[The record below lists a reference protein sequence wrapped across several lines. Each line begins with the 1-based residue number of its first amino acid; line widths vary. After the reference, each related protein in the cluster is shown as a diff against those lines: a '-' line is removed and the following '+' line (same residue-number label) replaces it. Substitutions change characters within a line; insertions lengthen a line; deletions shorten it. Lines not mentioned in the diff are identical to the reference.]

1 MSSEISTETR
11 SNVRLKP
18 DAMTIA
24 DVRLKPGATLTP
36 SRPASDEG
44 LQSWQFFVLA
54 ALVCATAATF
64 LARGQGFLPILLLSI
79 LMAATALVGLAVLRS
94 VRPLVSDHE
103 DRTTMVGQRTRVALE
118 REKLLAL
125 RAIKELEFDR
135 AMGKLSES
143 DWQEMSGRLRARA
156 ARLMRQLDA
165 GAGYREQVEKDL
177 AKRLGSTPSAADAEA
192 PLARFC
198 ASCGTARDADAKF
211 CKNCG
216 TKL

>member
-1 MSSEISTETR
+1 MSSETSTDSPR
-11 SNVRLKP
+11 SDP
-18 DAMTIA
+18 
-24 DVRLKPGATLTP
+24 
-36 SRPASDEG
+36 G
-44 LQSWQFFVLA
+44 LQAWQFFVLA
-54 ALVCATAATF
+54 ALGCATAATF
-64 LARGQGFLPILLLSI
+64 LARGQGYLPILLISV
-79 LMAATALVGLAVLRS
+79 LMAATVLVGIAMLRA
-94 VRPLVSDHE
+94 VRPLVSEHD
-103 DRTTMVGQRTRVALE
+103 DRTTMVGHRTRAALE

-165 GAGYREQVEKDL
+165 GAGYREQVEQEV
-177 AKRLGSTPSAADAEA
+177 AKRIGSPQTEA
-192 PLARFC
+192 PAARFC
-198 ASCGTARDADAKF
+198 SACGTARDADAKF

>member
-1 MSSEISTETR
+1 MSSETSTDSPR
-11 SNVRLKP
+11 S
-18 DAMTIA
+18 D
-24 DVRLKPGATLTP
+24 
-36 SRPASDEG
+36 SG
-44 LQSWQFFVLA
+44 LQAWQFFVLA
-54 ALVCATAATF
+54 ALGCATAATF
-64 LARGQGFLPILLLSI
+64 LARGQGYLPILLISV
-79 LMAATALVGLAVLRS
+79 LMAATVLVGLAMVRA
-94 VRPLVSDHE
+94 VRPLVSEQD
-103 DRTTMVGQRTRVALE
+103 DRTTMVGQRTRAALE

-143 DWQEMSGRLRARA
+143 DWLEMSGRLRARA

-165 GAGYREQVEKDL
+165 GAGYREQVEQEV
-177 AKRLGSTPSAADAEA
+177 ARRLGTTERAEA
-192 PLARFC
+192 PAARFC

>member
-1 MSSEISTETR
+1 MPISPNVSTMSSETSTE
-11 SNVRLKP
+11 NP
-18 DAMTIA
+18 ADA
-24 DVRLKPGATLTP
+24 RLKPGDTTP
-36 SRPASDEG
+36 RTSDQG
-44 LQSWQFFVLA
+44 LQAWQFFVLA
-54 ALVCATAATF
+54 ALGCATAATF
-64 LARGQGFLPILLLSI
+64 LARGQGFLPILMLTV
-79 LMAATALVGLAVLRS
+79 LMAATALVGLAMVRS
-94 VRPLVSDHE
+94 VRPLVSDQV
-103 DRTTMVGQRTRVALE
+103 DRTTMVGQRTRAALE

-143 DWQEMSGRLRARA
+143 DWQEMSGRLRTRA

-177 AKRLGSTPSAADAEA
+177 AKRLISTSAATEA
-192 PLARFC
+192 PAARFC
-198 ASCGTARDADAKF
+198 ASCGTPRDPDAKF